1 MQRIIEAA
9 LFAPPIILSKVDVY
23 FVDIVFYLPLIT
35 AFYHIVFTVTS
46 FFKKQKQ
53 KELFFSLVRHI
64 IYQVTV
70 KGYDR
75 LAQYSSSMG
84 GSLQE
89 MIDRYSRELMQ
100 FREKTE
106 AMEENTQTQ
115 PQQAWSQELARLKE
129 DFERLENQLE
139 QIRQSAADLPQQGN
153 GGVSDA
159 ADDEPSVST
168 DGIAQLKV
176 VVYAADEAIPIQG
189 ANVIITSVGGQGEE
203 IYQTAVTDENGRTP
217 EFELPAVEVSGS
229 NQQMD
234 PNSYT
239 EYRVSINADGY
250 IPQDRIASLVA
261 TTSATLPVAMTP
273 QEVFSRREML

>member
-1 MQRIIEAA
+1 M
-9 LFAPPIILSKVDVY
+9 
-23 FVDIVFYLPLIT
+23 
-35 AFYHIVFTVTS
+35 
-46 FFKKQKQ
+46 
-53 KELFFSLVRHI
+53 
-64 IYQVTV
+64 
-70 KGYDR
+70 
-75 LAQYSSSMG
+75 AQYSPNTG

-106 AMEENTQTQ
+106 EMEENVQTQ
-115 PQQAWSQELARLKE
+115 PQQVWSQELARLKE

-176 VVYAADEAIPIQG
+176 VVYAADEAVPIQG
-189 ANVIITSVGGQGEE
+189 ANVIITSVGGDE
-203 IYQTAVTDENGRTP
+203 IYKTAVTDENGQTS
-217 EFELPAVEVSGS
+217 EIELPAVEVSGS

-250 IPQDRIASLVA
+250 IPQERIASLVA

-273 QEVFSRREML
+273 RQVFSGREMM